1 MTPMQLL
8 YQKKKAKRR
17 LWNKQLCSLKTE
29 NMMKGIW
36 KYLYTSI
43 NSGFT
48 KITKEYRLKFSVFT
62 TKSSTKFDK
71 YNKVFA
77 GNEYE
82 EQGYPCHGVVNFKKM
97 VIFFEKNKYRELQ
110 KFGRGF
116 IFKLSVDIIFVG
128 KYDKENK
135 FYILIFI
142 NIF

>member
-1 MTPMQLL
+1 MQLL
-8 YQKKKAKRR
+8 YQKKAKGR

-97 VIFFEKNKYRELQ
+97 VIFFEKINIGNYKCLVGDLYLSYQ
-110 KFGRGF
+110 LTSFLLVNMTKKINF
-116 IFKLSVDIIFVG
+116 IF
-128 KYDKENK
+128 
-135 FYILIFI
+135 
-142 NIF
+142 